1 MSVRVWAI
9 AYGFISILLLLLRS
23 FARVFFHIW
32 IVYTK
37 RVRACHWVF
46 FVCCC
51 LSVCHSFEKMIHKI
65 VVKSSC
71 AIKIDIAQN
80 YNDFQRKMKWNFA
93 VYIIW
98 VREKEI
104 IQKIEQMNER
114 MKVREWKLLIIYL
127 EIYMDLDQ
135 KNDGNQDKYRLGEKF
150 HCFSWCKMKGNW
162 GQAFISEAYSIG
174 MSLSISFSSNSR
186 SQWWMIT
193 MQSSCTHTFFSLP
206 ISLRLHIRFG
216 VDFHSVA
223 WFSIATQHIWDFS
236 PFTEHHQNEQRT
248 CNLIYILCKW
258 AILSDVPFH
267 LNIQRELGHS

>member
-98 VREKEI
+98 VREKES
-104 IQKIEQMNER
+104 ERERVRDNSENRTNEWTNESAR
-114 MKVREWKLLIIYL
+114 VKTFDHIFGNLHGFRSKERWQPGQISTRWKVPL
-127 EIYMDLDQ
+127 
-135 KNDGNQDKYRLGEKF
+135 F
-150 HCFSWCKMKGNW
+150 
-162 GQAFISEAYSIG
+162 
-174 MSLSISFSSNSR
+174 
-186 SQWWMIT
+186 
-193 MQSSCTHTFFSLP
+193 
-206 ISLRLHIRFG
+206 
-216 VDFHSVA
+216 
-223 WFSIATQHIWDFS
+223 
-236 PFTEHHQNEQRT
+236 
-248 CNLIYILCKW
+248 
-258 AILSDVPFH
+258 
-267 LNIQRELGHS
+267 